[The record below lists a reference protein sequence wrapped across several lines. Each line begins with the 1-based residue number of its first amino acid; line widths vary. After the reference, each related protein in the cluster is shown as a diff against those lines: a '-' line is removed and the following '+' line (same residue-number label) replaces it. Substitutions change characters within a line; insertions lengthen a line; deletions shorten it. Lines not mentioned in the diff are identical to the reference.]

1 MGDRESKKRN
11 GISKSLKRF
20 FGVGD
25 FGFSFMTN
33 IETYYFTYFLTNIAE
48 FTLPVVT
55 MITTIASVVDAA
67 LSWIYGVILDTV
79 KPMKWGRYRSWLL
92 IIPWLVPFLYA
103 FQFIRVGNGTAAVII
118 IIAATITSHIAWNI
132 PFVANISMINMASK
146 TPEDRMA
153 LSSSRAIWQSL
164 GRVFYSYVGPAVV
177 SLLAGLVGEKNSYGA
192 TAFVFA
198 ALMAAGYFAH
208 FKMFEGY
215 EETGAEARARMQK
228 EQMEQKAKGKQ
239 TKGNGLVK
247 CLTTNPYLLGLTV
260 ADLAKY
266 VYSFVASGIA
276 VYYFTYVAGKPG
288 LTATF
293 ILISSLLGVIA
304 SYLSKAAAKKFS
316 ARNTVIYA
324 YLAMTVVLIL
334 GFLFYQNAWI
344 VILMVSLA
352 QFCCTMTNACG
363 PALYADCAI
372 YSEYKTGKNA
382 TGLIMGLSNIP
393 LKIGVVSRGIL
404 ISACL
409 AIAGFDLETVEKGI
423 TSPQLERGISMGF
436 TIIPAIAVGLGAL
449 IMIFGFRLTRNKME
463 QYSAELEK
471 RKRSR

>member
-1 MGDRESKKRN
+1 
-11 GISKSLKRF
+11 
-20 FGVGD
+20 
-25 FGFSFMTN
+25 
-33 IETYYFTYFLTNIAE
+33 
-48 FTLPVVT
+48 
-55 MITTIASVVDAA
+55 
-67 LSWIYGVILDTV
+67 
-79 KPMKWGRYRSWLL
+79 
-92 IIPWLVPFLYA
+92 
-103 FQFIRVGNGTAAVII
+103 
-118 IIAATITSHIAWNI
+118 
-132 PFVANISMINMASK
+132 MINMASK

-177 SLLAGLVGEKNSYGA
+177 AVMAGIVGEKNSYGA
-192 TAFVFA
+192 TAFAFA

-215 EETGAEARARMQK
+215 EETGAQEIERMRRELAEKKARGRQD
-228 EQMEQKAKGKQ
+228 
-239 TKGNGLVK
+239 KGNGLLK

-266 VYSFVASGIA
+266 IYSFVASGIA
-276 VYYFTYVAGKPG
+276 VYYFTYVAHNKD

-293 ILISSLLGVIA
+293 ILISSLLGVAA
-304 SYLSKAAAKKFS
+304 SYLSKTAAKKFS

-324 YLAMTVVLIL
+324 YLAMAVVLVL
-334 GFLFYQNAWI
+334 GFLFYRQPWA
-344 VILMVSLA
+344 VIILVSLA
-352 QFCCTMTNACG
+352 QFFCTMTNACG

-409 AIAGFDLETVEKGI
+409 AIAGFNLETVEKGI

-436 TIIPAIAVGLGAL
+436 TIIPAIAVALGAV
-449 IMIFGFRLTRNKME
+449 IMIFGFRLTRDKIE
-463 QYSAELEK
+463 KYSAELEK
-471 RKRSR
+471 RK

>member
-1 MGDRESKKRN
+1 
-11 GISKSLKRF
+11 
-20 FGVGD
+20 
-25 FGFSFMTN
+25 
-33 IETYYFTYFLTNIAE
+33 
-48 FTLPVVT
+48 
-55 MITTIASVVDAA
+55 
-67 LSWIYGVILDTV
+67 
-79 KPMKWGRYRSWLL
+79 MKWGRYRSWLVV
-92 IIPWLVPFLYA
+92 IPWLVPFLYA
-103 FQFIRVGNGTAAVII
+103 FQFVRVGSGTAAVVI

-177 SLLAGLVGEKNSYGA
+177 AVMAGIVGEKNSYGA
-192 TAFVFA
+192 TAFAFA

-215 EETGAEARARMQK
+215 EETGAQEIERMRRELAEKKARGRQD
-228 EQMEQKAKGKQ
+228 
-239 TKGNGLVK
+239 KGNGLLK

-266 VYSFVASGIA
+266 IYSFVASGIA
-276 VYYFTYVAGKPG
+276 VYYFTYVAHNKD

-293 ILISSLLGVIA
+293 ILISSLLGVAA
-304 SYLSKAAAKKFS
+304 SYLSKTAAKKFS

-324 YLAMTVVLIL
+324 YLAMAVVLVL
-334 GFLFYQNAWI
+334 GFLFYRQPWA
-344 VILMVSLA
+344 VIILVSLA
-352 QFCCTMTNACG
+352 QFFCTMTNACG

-409 AIAGFDLETVEKGI
+409 AIAGFNLETVEKGI

-436 TIIPAIAVGLGAL
+436 TIIPAIAVALGAV
-449 IMIFGFRLTRNKME
+449 IMIFGFRLTRDKIE
-463 QYSAELEK
+463 KYSAELEK
-471 RKRSR
+471 RK

>member
-1 MGDRESKKRN
+1 MGDSDGGKKRN
-11 GISKSLKRF
+11 GISRSLKRF

-48 FTLPVVT
+48 FSLPIVT

-67 LSWIYGVILDTV
+67 LSWIYGVILDTF
-79 KPMKWGRYRSWLL
+79 KPMKWGRYRSWLVV
-92 IIPWLVPFLYA
+92 IPWLVPFLYA
-103 FQFIRVGNGTAAVII
+103 FQFVRVGSGTAAVVI

-177 SLLAGLVGEKNSYGA
+177 AVMTGIVGEKNSYGA
-192 TAFVFA
+192 TAFAFA

-215 EETGAEARARMQK
+215 EETGAQEIERMRRELAEKKARGRQD
-228 EQMEQKAKGKQ
+228 
-239 TKGNGLVK
+239 KGNGLLK

-266 VYSFVASGIA
+266 IYSFVASGIA
-276 VYYFTYVAGKPG
+276 VYYFTYVAHNKD

-293 ILISSLLGVIA
+293 ILISSLLGVAA
-304 SYLSKAAAKKFS
+304 SYLSKTAAKKFS

-324 YLAMTVVLIL
+324 YLAMAVVLVL
-334 GFLFYQNAWI
+334 GFLFYRQPWA
-344 VILMVSLA
+344 VIILVSLA
-352 QFCCTMTNACG
+352 QFFCTMTNACG

-409 AIAGFDLETVEKGI
+409 AIAGFNLETVEKGI

-436 TIIPAIAVGLGAL
+436 TIIPAIAVALGAV
-449 IMIFGFRLTRNKME
+449 IMIFGFRLTRDKIE
-463 QYSAELEK
+463 KYSAELEK
-471 RKRSR
+471 RK

>member
-1 MGDRESKKRN
+1 MGS
-11 GISKSLKRF
+11 
-20 FGVGD
+20 
-25 FGFSFMTN
+25 
-33 IETYYFTYFLTNIAE
+33 
-48 FTLPVVT
+48 
-55 MITTIASVVDAA
+55 
-67 LSWIYGVILDTV
+67 
-79 KPMKWGRYRSWLL
+79 
-92 IIPWLVPFLYA
+92 
-103 FQFIRVGNGTAAVII
+103 GTAAVVI
-118 IIAATITSHIAWNI
+118 IIAAKITSHIAWNI

-177 SLLAGLVGEKNSYGA
+177 AVMTGIVGEKNSYGA
-192 TAFVFA
+192 TAFAFA

-215 EETGAEARARMQK
+215 EETGAQEIERMRRELTEKKARGRQD
-228 EQMEQKAKGKQ
+228 
-239 TKGNGLVK
+239 KGNGLLK

-266 VYSFVASGIA
+266 IYSFVASGIA
-276 VYYFTYVAGKPG
+276 VYYFTYVAHNKD

-293 ILISSLLGVIA
+293 ILISSLLGVAA
-304 SYLSKAAAKKFS
+304 SYLSKTAAKKFS

-324 YLAMTVVLIL
+324 YLAMAVVLVL
-334 GFLFYQNAWI
+334 GFLFYRQPWA
-344 VILMVSLA
+344 VIILVSLA
-352 QFCCTMTNACG
+352 QFFCTMTNACG

-409 AIAGFDLETVEKGI
+409 AIAGFNLETVEKGI

-436 TIIPAIAVGLGAL
+436 TIIPAIAVALGAV
-449 IMIFGFRLTRNKME
+449 IMIFGFRLTRDKIE
-463 QYSAELEK
+463 KYSAELEK
-471 RKRSR
+471 RK